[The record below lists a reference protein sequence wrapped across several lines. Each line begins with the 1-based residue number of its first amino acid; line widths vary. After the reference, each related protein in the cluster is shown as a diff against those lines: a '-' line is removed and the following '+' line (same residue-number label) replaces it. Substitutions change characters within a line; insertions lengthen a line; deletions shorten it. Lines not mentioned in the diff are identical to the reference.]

1 VSSNAIENG
10 VVDELHS
17 FHAPSLMFTTATATA
32 TATATKN
39 ETARVIPREL
49 DSKIH
54 IKT

>member
-1 VSSNAIENG
+1 MSSNAIENG

-17 FHAPSLMFTTATATA
+17 FHAPSLMFAAATAK
-32 TATATKN
+32 KN

>member
-1 VSSNAIENG
+1 MSSNAIENG

-32 TATATKN
+32 TKN